1 MIRLALITMTGLLL
15 LVALPALARDA
26 AAAEAKP
33 ASGDQEKQPAPSFAP
48 GAAVTLALEIKAPQN
63 WQLNHLVPLR
73 LEFDEEY
80 LKEAPFTVKQAVWD
94 FTLKSY
100 LERYTAEIPIKL
112 DTGLVDGPMVI
123 PLKLMGSICES
134 SGEMCT
140 FCTENVSVKLEVLN
154 VAPPDTENQ
163 ALSTGIAENSHRLSL
178 P

>member
-1 MIRLALITMTGLLL
+1 MIRLALIVLA
-15 LVALPALARDA
+15 ALMLWTWPAASVEEAD
-26 AAAEAKP
+26 AEAKP
-33 ASGDQEKQPAPSFAP
+33 VAGAEEKALPPSFAP
-48 GAAVTLALEIKAPQN
+48 GATVTLALEIRPPEQ
-63 WQLNHLVPLR
+63 WQLNYLVPLR

-100 LERYTAEIPIKL
+100 MPRYTAEIPL
-112 DTGLVDGPMVI
+112 TLNTDLADGALTI

-140 FCTENVSVKLEVLN
+140 FCIENVTVKLEVLS

-163 ALSTGIAENSHRLSL
+163 ALSTGIAQHSHRLSL